1 MATTASLRVSTRCTQ
16 CGTSLILPEW
26 SESANGQTTHI
37 WHCLVCGHEFETK
50 DNIVEKTPTSAE
62 LVEEFL
68 PNLLVA

>member
-1 MATTASLRVSTRCTQ
+1 MATTASLRVSARCEQ
-16 CGTSLILPEW
+16 CGASLIFPDW

-37 WHCLVCGHEFETK
+37 WHCLVCGHEFETT
-50 DNIVEKTPTSAE
+50 DGTVEKTPTSAE